1 MTKPKS
7 TKRSTRPFSSLPDA
21 AYEGIEKS
29 LTSTDGRKIA
39 WHEYGPED
47 GFPVFYCHGTPGS
60 AIEAAVFAPAARRH
74 GCRIIAINRPGLGD
88 SDFKPD
94 RTVAD
99 WATDLEQVADS
110 LGYQEFSVYGWSG
123 GGPHALLSGAQLR
136 ERTRAIGLI
145 SPQGRYDPT
154 KGASDKFLSRIWMP
168 ALKVLSD
175 RPKLG
180 RKVLGVA
187 FKLSDHHR
195 GRRADTSM
203 YDNIFGRS
211 LQHSQKQDSR
221 GAIHDNDALLDD
233 WGMSLKEIADE
244 LAKTDPPLPVTIW
257 QGGKDIYV
265 KEAATKELADA
276 LPTSMIIQDPQA
288 THLEELLDHTDN
300 VMKMMKRT
308 REEALEGT
316 DDSVEDDYSPDP
328 DTLETNDPGT
338 AAQPDRAPDN
348 DAPTTDS
355 SHY

>member
-123 GGPHALLSGAQLR
+123 GGPHALLSGTQLR

-175 RPKLG
+175 RPSWDAKSWAL
-180 RKVLGVA
+180 
-187 FKLSDHHR
+187 
-195 GRRADTSM
+195 
-203 YDNIFGRS
+203 
-211 LQHSQKQDSR
+211 HSSCR
-221 GAIHDNDALLDD
+221 ITTG
-233 WGMSLKEIADE
+233 
-244 LAKTDPPLPVTIW
+244 
-257 QGGKDIYV
+257 
-265 KEAATKELADA
+265 ADA
-276 LPTSMIIQDPQA
+276 QIRPCMTTFSVALCSIHKSRIPAVRSTTT
-288 THLEELLDHTDN
+288 THFL
-300 VMKMMKRT
+300 
-308 REEALEGT
+308 
-316 DDSVEDDYSPDP
+316 
-328 DTLETNDPGT
+328 
-338 AAQPDRAPDN
+338 
-348 DAPTTDS
+348 TTGACP
-355 SHY
+355 